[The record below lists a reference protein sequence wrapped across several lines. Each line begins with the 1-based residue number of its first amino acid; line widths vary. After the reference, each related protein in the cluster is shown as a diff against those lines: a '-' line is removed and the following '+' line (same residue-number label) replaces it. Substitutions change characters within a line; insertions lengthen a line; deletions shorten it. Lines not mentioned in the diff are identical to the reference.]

1 MACEE
6 AIQAWRPTLGG
17 ALSFKP
23 PRDGHHWTK
32 IQVPCG
38 TCILCRKE
46 QARQWAM
53 RITHEAAQHEE
64 NCFLTL
70 TYDNDH
76 LPDDGGLRYRDLTLF
91 WKRLRK
97 HIGRLRYYA
106 VGEYGD
112 KSLRPHYHACLFG
125 HAFTENRIYIRD
137 GDKPLW
143 TTQQLIDTWQQG
155 HVSVGALN
163 YGTASYTASYIHKK
177 LNKKQQYVK
186 VDETT
191 GELIR
196 LEQPRAFMSRGGR
209 DGKGIASG
217 WIEQWKRYTYDHDH
231 VVMNG
236 TPGKPAK
243 YYDQKLKKENEPLFN
258 EIKKER
264 MKNQQKQTEEQLRAR
279 ARNAHA
285 HAKLR
290 TGVC

>member
-1 MACEE
+1 MACE
-6 AIQAWRPTLGG
+6 APIQAWRPALGG
-17 ALSFKP
+17 PLSFKP
-23 PRDGHHWTK
+23 PRDGHYWTK

-46 QARQWAM
+46 QSRQWAM
-53 RITHEAAQHEE
+53 RITHEAQQHDE
-64 NCFLTL
+64 NSFLTL
-70 TYDNDH
+70 TYDDDH
-76 LPDDGGLRYRDLTLF
+76 LPVDNGLRYRDLQLF

-97 HIGRLRYYA
+97 EIGKFRYYA

-112 KSLRPHYHACLFG
+112 KSMRPHYHACLFG
-125 HAFTENRIYIRD
+125 HAFTDARIYVRE

-143 TTQQLIDTWQQG
+143 TTMQLQRIWGMG

-177 LNKKQQYVK
+177 LTSKQQYVK

-209 DGKGIASG
+209 AGKGIAAE
-217 WIEQWKRYTYDHDH
+217 WIEKWGRGTYDHDH
-231 VVMNG
+231 VIMNG
-236 TPGKPAK
+236 SPSKPAK
-243 YYDQKLKKENEPLFN
+243 YYDNKLKEKNEEQFN
-258 EIKKER
+258 EIKRER
-264 MKNQQKQTEEQLRAR
+264 RKNATQVTEQGLRAR

-285 HAKLR
+285 HEKSKR
-290 TGVC
+290 KTC